1 MSMDPLFAQLLSND
15 DAKVLEAIEKVDQR
29 GDAMA
34 IIPLLHALVNA
45 KEVST
50 QQRITTL
57 LFAVKAK
64 GAKEQLLAALD
75 IPDLISVRQ
84 TVLSCFWNAG
94 IDMRDH
100 LDVIVGIAISGSV
113 GESFECFTILQ
124 EQGVWPDKAART
136 SIIRLRNAMTNQDD
150 TLKASLLGDMV
161 EELERRLGK

>member
-1 MSMDPLFAQLLSND
+1 MNMDPLFAQLLSND
-15 DAKVLEAIEKVDQR
+15 DAQVLAAIEKVDQR

-45 KEVST
+45 KEVAT

-75 IPDLISVRQ
+75 IPELLSVRQ
-84 TVLSCFWNAG
+84 TALSCFWNAG

-100 LDVIVGIAISGSV
+100 LDVIIGLAISGSV
-113 GESFECFTILQ
+113 AESFECFTILQ
-124 EQGVWPDKAART
+124 EQSVWPDKAART
-136 SIIRLRNAMTNQDD
+136 SIVRLRNAMTNQVD
-150 TLKASLLGDMV
+150 TLKASVLEDMV
-161 EELERRLGK
+161 TELERRLGK